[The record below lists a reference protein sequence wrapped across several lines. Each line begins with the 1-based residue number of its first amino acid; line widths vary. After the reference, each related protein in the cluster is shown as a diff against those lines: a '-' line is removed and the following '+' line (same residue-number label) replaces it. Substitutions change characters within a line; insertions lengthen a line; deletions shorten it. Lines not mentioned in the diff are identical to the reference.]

1 MKSGR
6 PIVVF
11 CVLTILIAGLV
22 PGAAGL
28 DCALV
33 GPVWTAMAV
42 PVVVPAE
49 PVPPSD
55 DPKPLDP
62 FLTPS
67 GLRGPPAPIV

>member
-6 PIVVF
+6 PLVVF
-11 CVLTILIAGLV
+11 CVLAMLLAGLV
-22 PGAAGL
+22 PGSAGL

-33 GPVWTAMAV
+33 GPVWTAMAA

-49 PVPPSD
+49 PVPASP

-62 FLTPS
+62 F
-67 GLRGPPAPIV
+67 GAF